1 MNRMVST
8 ATPSNPQVL
17 NTVAAPARTLSSIVL
32 RALTV
37 SLKLTSIGIYSIAVA
52 SIELLWNMS
61 VGAAPASLIDGLS
74 LPLMVFGAVAG
85 LFFVRTTPK
94 AQKLYVNV
102 PQYVLAQAGAGVVW
116 TSIGYLF
123 YYLLVA
129 LLNVPSLPSSLGTL
143 YGVLATPVIIV
154 VNALPFTLIVG
165 SITGTLTGLM
175 LMKLK

>member
-8 ATPSNPQVL
+8 ATTTTQAL
-17 NTVAAPARTLSSIVL
+17 NTAAAPARTLSSIVL

-37 SLKLTSIGIYSIAVA
+37 SLKLTSIGIYSVAVA
-52 SIELLWNMS
+52 MIELLWN
-61 VGAAPASLIDGLS
+61 VFDGAAPANLIDGFS
-74 LPLMVFGAVAG
+74 LPLMMFGAIAG
-85 LFFVRTTPK
+85 LFFVRTTPR

-102 PQYVLAQAGAGVVW
+102 PQHVLAQAGAGVVW

-123 YYLLVA
+123 YYLFVA

-143 YGVLATPVIIV
+143 YGILATPVIIV
-154 VNALPFTLIVG
+154 VNALPITLLVG

>member
-8 ATPSNPQVL
+8 ATTTTQVL

-37 SLKLTSIGIYSIAVA
+37 SLKLTSIGIYSVAVA
-52 SIELLWNMS
+52 AIELLWNAF
-61 VGAAPASLIDGLS
+61 VGAAPASLIDGFS
-74 LPLMVFGAVAG
+74 LPLTVFGAIAG
-85 LFFVRTTPK
+85 IFFVRTTPR

-165 SITGTLTGLM
+165 SITGMLTGLM